1 MGDAVAGRGNARQ
14 IMPKEWASLPMA
26 EPLVLTMALQRKD
39 WERISVEYS
48 LMSDEPI
55 GRIEGL
61 T

>member
-14 IMPKEWASLPMA
+14 IMSKEWASLPMA

-55 GRIEGL
+55 G
-61 T
+61 